1 MLSNGCLS
9 LKKIRSIESH
19 GSNSCKKHRF
29 PLRVGGIY
37 RMLRSSC
44 WDTPE
49 CFQLAWVFKKWKKK
63 TDSFG
68 EQSAQIARL
77 GKKDKLSTA
86 PEKPLHGKKQNWS
99 NFPPPFQNG
108 LEKGKDH
115 SKALS
120 PIYSFVITQF
130 IFLGYNKKNFRISQQ
145 QRIETA
151 HQVAREIFKPCHP
164 QRPRH
169 PQHATVETVAL
180 FNWWPPL
187 PTSAAQT
194 TYIHGGLPRSF
205 NHHHC
210 QSTITMLAFEN
221 KPLFTTVTIVF
232 VFCSEKPNWRVNNL
246 ANVSKKEFSV
256 IWSSF
261 NPKGCFSPGCP
272 TLVSFP
278 KLLLCWIVLKGP
290 NSPKRLPAFLNQI
303 QATNAL
309 GQEIAHEST
318 NHCLKEPTVTGKK
331 KTKASRISESSW
343 FEKLILK
350 LEISWWLSVF
360 LGVLGLDFFDNLWN
374 DFFRIWESQ
383 EVIGNFKLC
392 CHFMIFHVCFFEI
405 CSPHFTAIYFSKKKK
420 ALPRNR

>member
-1 MLSNGCLS
+1 MTGMSFQHSRGSIVTSS
-9 LKKIRSIESH
+9 LLVLKDVVKWVLIFRKKSGQQNPMAVTLAKNIVFHYVLGGFTRCWDHPVGIDPNASSSH
-19 GSNSCKKHRF
+19 GFSRNGKK
-29 PLRVGGIY
+29 P
-37 RMLRSSC
+37 
-44 WDTPE
+44 
-49 CFQLAWVFKKWKKK
+49 
-63 TDSFG
+63 DSFG

-86 PEKPLHGKKQNWS
+86 PANPSTGKKTKLVE
-99 NFPPPFQNG
+99 FPSTFPKWFGEREPSFQNF
-108 LEKGKDH
+108 
-115 SKALS
+115 LS

-210 QSTITMLAFEN
+210 QSTIIMLAFEN

-261 NPKGCFSPGCP
+261 NPKGCFSP
-272 TLVSFP
+272 LVSFP
-278 KLLLCWIVLKGP
+278 KLILRWIFWRAQTHPNAFQPSIKSKPPTLL
-290 NSPKRLPAFLNQI
+290 A
-303 QATNAL
+303 
-309 GQEIAHEST
+309 
-318 NHCLKEPTVTGKK
+318 KK
-331 KTKASRISESSW
+331 
-343 FEKLILK
+343 
-350 LEISWWLSVF
+350 
-360 LGVLGLDFFDNLWN
+360 
-374 DFFRIWESQ
+374 
-383 EVIGNFKLC
+383 
-392 CHFMIFHVCFFEI
+392 
-405 CSPHFTAIYFSKKKK
+405 
-420 ALPRNR
+420 

>member
-180 FNWWPPL
+180 FNW
-187 PTSAAQT
+187 
-194 TYIHGGLPRSF
+194 
-205 NHHHC
+205 
-210 QSTITMLAFEN
+210 
-221 KPLFTTVTIVF
+221 
-232 VFCSEKPNWRVNNL
+232 
-246 ANVSKKEFSV
+246 
-256 IWSSF
+256 
-261 NPKGCFSPGCP
+261 
-272 TLVSFP
+272 
-278 KLLLCWIVLKGP
+278 
-290 NSPKRLPAFLNQI
+290 
-303 QATNAL
+303 
-309 GQEIAHEST
+309 
-318 NHCLKEPTVTGKK
+318 
-331 KTKASRISESSW
+331 
-343 FEKLILK
+343 
-350 LEISWWLSVF
+350 
-360 LGVLGLDFFDNLWN
+360 
-374 DFFRIWESQ
+374 
-383 EVIGNFKLC
+383 
-392 CHFMIFHVCFFEI
+392 
-405 CSPHFTAIYFSKKKK
+405 
-420 ALPRNR
+420 